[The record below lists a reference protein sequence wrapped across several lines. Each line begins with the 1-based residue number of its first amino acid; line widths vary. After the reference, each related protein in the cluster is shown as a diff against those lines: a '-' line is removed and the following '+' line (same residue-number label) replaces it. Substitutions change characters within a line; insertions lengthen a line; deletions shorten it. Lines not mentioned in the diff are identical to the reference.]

1 MQTVV
6 CRLQSGVRDER
17 TDGSVVSARLAE
29 VEVARWREHTVL
41 QLRCPHE
48 DQRARRSQHRLL
60 RSALLFICQLTA
72 KTINEG
78 CCQLSGEGASSV
90 LAAILPRSDSRQ
102 CSSAERV
109 EPLTAC
115 LNRWC
120 VGSCARREVS
130 FGAGAV
136 HAARTQI
143 RQRARQSAPARRAPE
158 IHTIFIMRGSKKV
171 EAAGSHP
178 GSVSRRAL
186 QASV

>member
-6 CRLQSGVRDER
+6 CRLQSAGVRDER
-17 TDGSVVSARLAE
+17 TDGSVISARLAE
-29 VEVARWREHTVL
+29 VEVARWGEHTVL
-41 QLRCPHE
+41 QLRRPHE

-72 KTINEG
+72 KRINEG
-78 CCQLSGEGASSV
+78 SCQKLSGEGASSV

-102 CSSAERV
+102 CSCAERV

-136 HAARTQI
+136 HARTQI
-143 RQRARQSAPARRAPE
+143 RQRARQSAAEGAGL
-158 IHTIFIMRGSKKV
+158 FILYS
-171 EAAGSHP
+171 
-178 GSVSRRAL
+178 
-186 QASV
+186 